1 MDKELLRKAFEAGEE
16 YNKEKGFCEPDE
28 NFDEWY
34 ENKVKNLGVLADV
47 SGSLLATEVDPVEKW
62 DNGAPMYIC
71 PNCKEAE
78 LGHGDKYCPNCGQSE
93 QLVCQCKEPDIWMK
107 VYEGLMC
114 LNCMKPPKAK

>member
-1 MDKELLRKAFEAGEE
+1 MNRPNNIPFEEYKTSPCLEDRRIIQYIELL
-16 YNKEKGFCEPDE
+16 
-28 NFDEWY
+28 